1 MLKPYWT
8 IIESEIDHSMIR
20 WFDDDDI
27 DNDDGDDDDVDSQ
40 SSNFEINFSLMKQNS
55 ISLKDTMTKME
66 MDHKFWAP
74 SEIRKTFR
82 QCCN

>member
-1 MLKPYWT
+1 
-8 IIESEIDHSMIR
+8 MIL

-27 DNDDGDDDDVDSQ
+27 DNDGGDDDDVDSQ

-55 ISLKDTMTKME
+55 ISLKDTMTNME

>member
-1 MLKPYWT
+1 MKNKGFELET
-8 IIESEIDHSMIR
+8 INSSNG
-20 WFDDDDI
+20 DDDDI
-27 DNDDGDDDDVDSQ
+27 DNDDGDGDDDDVDSQ

-55 ISLKDTMTKME
+55 ISLKDTMTNME